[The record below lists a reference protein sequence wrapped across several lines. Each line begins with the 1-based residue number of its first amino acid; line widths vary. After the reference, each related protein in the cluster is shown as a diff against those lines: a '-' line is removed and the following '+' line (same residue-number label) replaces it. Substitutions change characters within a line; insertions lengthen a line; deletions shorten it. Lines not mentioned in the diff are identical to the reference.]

1 MSRVNPLKKLLPIQI
16 LAIGAFVLSLTASL
30 FNIFAD
36 NSLIYPN
43 FSSTF
48 KMSITVVNIFT
59 TLISLIIFFF
69 PKLHFLLYIGL
80 ISQSIFCVMLGYIG
94 LGVFLFTLFI
104 ILFYILTSFTEK
116 TQKIC
121 LTLFFIAYS
130 FVLFFII
137 PYGIERFFMALS
149 TIFFIATAFICVVR
163 LFKTKLKSLIP
174 IINQELYI
182 SPEITLPKAGEKL
195 NINSF
200 DLSEREKSLLFDI
213 MNNNKTYGELAL
225 NHSLSTSLVKKEM
238 GKILDYFG
246 CRNMESLKIVFS
258 QFDIVVE

>member
-1 MSRVNPLKKLLPIQI
+1 
-16 LAIGAFVLSLTASL
+16 
-30 FNIFAD
+30 
-36 NSLIYPN
+36 
-43 FSSTF
+43 
-48 KMSITVVNIFT
+48 
-59 TLISLIIFFF
+59 
-69 PKLHFLLYIGL
+69 
-80 ISQSIFCVMLGYIG
+80 MLGYIG

-116 TQKIC
+116 TQKFC

-163 LFKTKLKSLIP
+163 LFKTKLKNLIP

-182 SPEITLPKAGEKL
+182 SPKIHLPKAGEKL
-195 NINSF
+195 NINTF

-213 MNNNKTYGELAL
+213 MNSNKTYGELAL

-258 QFDIVVE
+258 QFNVVVE

>member
-149 TIFFIATAFICVVR
+149 TVFFIATAFICVVR
-163 LFKTKLKSLIP
+163 LFKTKLKYLIP

-213 MNNNKTYGELAL
+213 MNSNKTYGELAL
-225 NHSLSTSLVKKEM
+225 KHSLSTSLVKKEM

>member
-94 LGVFLFTLFI
+94 LGVFLFTLFV

-130 FVLFFII
+130 FVLFFILCVNLRLNLNGKSEQVDKSC
-137 PYGIERFFMALS
+137 GI
-149 TIFFIATAFICVVR
+149 R
-163 LFKTKLKSLIP
+163 L
-174 IINQELYI
+174 IINVILTE
-182 SPEITLPKAGEKL
+182 GC
-195 NINSF
+195 
-200 DLSEREKSLLFDI
+200 DLL
-213 MNNNKTYGELAL
+213 G
-225 NHSLSTSLVKKEM
+225 VK
-238 GKILDYFG
+238 
-246 CRNMESLKIVFS
+246 
-258 QFDIVVE
+258 

>member
-36 NSLIYPN
+36 NIYPN
-43 FSSTF
+43 FSTTF
-48 KMSITVVNIFT
+48 KMIITFINIFT

-69 PKLHFLLYIGL
+69 PKLLFLLYIGL

-116 TQKIC
+116 TQKFCI
-121 LTLFFIAYS
+121 TLFFISYS

-163 LFKTKLKSLIP
+163 LFKTKLKNLIP

-182 SPEITLPKAGEKL
+182 SPEIHLPKAGEKL
-195 NINSF
+195 NINTF

-213 MNNNKTYGELAL
+213 MNSNKTYGELAL

-246 CRNMESLKIVFS
+246 CRNIESLKIVFS
-258 QFDIVVE
+258 QFDVVVE